1 MMVPF
6 QKKKLEFGKKSYY
19 LWLLVEKSTVH
30 SMSAP
35 HEQGIVELKENYAHV
50 NDGPTV
56 CN

>member
-19 LWLLVEKSTVH
+19 LWLLVEKSIVH

-35 HEQGIVELKENYAHV
+35 HERGIVELKENYAHV